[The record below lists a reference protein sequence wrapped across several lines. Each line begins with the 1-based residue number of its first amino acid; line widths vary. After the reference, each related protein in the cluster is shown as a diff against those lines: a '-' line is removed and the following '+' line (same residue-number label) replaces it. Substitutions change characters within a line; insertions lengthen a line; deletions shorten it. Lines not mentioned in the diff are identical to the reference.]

1 MSDLGTGTITELTF
15 RNTTSSQ
22 DAISQILRRAHPVVR
37 ARAGSCTKESAQD
50 VWFEHVIDGITLN
63 TIIDKETGV
72 ASYVDA
78 TQNCPMHTPPEFF
91 TSPPPRED
99 LLAYAEICNRHARIF
114 EWSFGSLS
122 PDYKSNSARSDA
134 TWFLLALSPDPA
146 GSGSNR
152 STN

>member
-1 MSDLGTGTITELTF
+1 MSNLGTGTNTELTF
-15 RNTTSSQ
+15 WNTTSSQ
-22 DAISQILRRAHPVVR
+22 DAISQILQRAHPVVR

-50 VWFEHVIDGITLN
+50 VWFEHVIDGITLT
-63 TIIDKETGV
+63 TIIDKESGV

-78 TQNCPMHTPPEFF
+78 TRNCPMHTPPEFF
-91 TSPPPRED
+91 TSPRRED

-114 EWSFGSLS
+114 KRFLGSFSA
-122 PDYKSNSARSDA
+122 DYESNSARSDA